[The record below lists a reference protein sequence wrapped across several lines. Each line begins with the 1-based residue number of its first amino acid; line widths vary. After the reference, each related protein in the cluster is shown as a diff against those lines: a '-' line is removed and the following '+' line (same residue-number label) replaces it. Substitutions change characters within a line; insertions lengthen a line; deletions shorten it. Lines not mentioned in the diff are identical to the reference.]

1 MPRPKKPVGTHVF
14 QKELSD
20 CVAVRQLF
28 GYIMIDFSSFADLLQ
43 LFTDAQ
49 KRLRIVIA

>member
-1 MPRPKKPVGTHVF
+1 MFFKKIKKSCLLQRSQT
-14 QKELSD
+14 
-20 CVAVRQLF
+20 ALF
-28 GYIMIDFSSFADLLQ
+28 ICYKLYHHAASFADLLQ